1 MYDLSLSE
9 LQQHIFYTY
18 YYFYIFPVE
27 KVKLLI
33 SEQY

>member
-18 YYFYIFPVE
+18 YFYVFPVE
-27 KVKLLI
+27 KVKFLI